1 MHHLFLK
8 VLHVVLLCFAL
19 PATRVVP
26 LTLLLDV
33 APPPV
38 TTVVYLGTFAD
49 KQRRGPL

>member
-8 VLHVVLLCFAL
+8 VLHVVLLWFAL

-26 LTLLLDV
+26 LTLRLDV
-33 APPPV
+33 APPV